1 MEDVARKLASTNVMI
16 LNLCEMCERE
26 LGRKGG

>member
-1 MEDVARKLASTNVMI
+1 MEDVARKLASTNVRV

-26 LGRKGG
+26 LGRIGG